1 MHHFS
6 SKIRVSCDG
15 GMRDPEVGRSSRVSL
30 SLSLS
35 LFYYPYKRQPRF
47 LDVPL
52 TRRHELQFMG
62 PMRRSFLMLENIQGY
77 SLYPEQLRVVKTRI
91 TRRIAW
97 RSLRFFIPRTQEGR
111 LAFFENYR
119 KRIANF
125 ESRISISNDR
135 TKSASR
141 GSILARWIIRTVP
154 RHKSHL
160 GHDFTGEINHTAHT
174 SFGGRGGE

>member
-125 ESRISISNDR
+125 ESRISISNDGNNY
-135 TKSASR
+135 SC
-141 GSILARWIIRTVP
+141 LLII
-154 RHKSHL
+154 
-160 GHDFTGEINHTAHT
+160 F
-174 SFGGRGGE
+174 FFQ

>member
-52 TRRHELQFMG
+52 TRRHEFMG

-125 ESRISISNDR
+125 ESRISISND
-135 TKSASR
+135 
-141 GSILARWIIRTVP
+141 G
-154 RHKSHL
+154 
-160 GHDFTGEINHTAHT
+160 
-174 SFGGRGGE
+174 

>member
-125 ESRISISNDR
+125 ESRISISND
-135 TKSASR
+135 
-141 GSILARWIIRTVP
+141 G
-154 RHKSHL
+154 
-160 GHDFTGEINHTAHT
+160 
-174 SFGGRGGE
+174 